1 MSKLKSAK
9 VISLRKR
16 RLKVARNTVRAHRLF
31 RLEGELALDLM
42 LKFVERLQLNLDIA
56 VRELRELRKRKNAA

>member
-1 MSKLKSAK
+1 MSKQAE

-16 RLKVARNTVRAHRLF
+16 RLKAARNTVKAHRLY
-31 RLEGELALDLM
+31 RLEAELALDLM

-56 VRELRELRKRKNAA
+56 VRELRELRQGKKAAS